1 MKLTM
6 SGDLAMAYKSGA
18 QRARVVTEAW
28 AEQNLYCPNCSSPKL
43 SRLSHNAKANDF
55 ACPNCKFWY
64 QLKGQQSRIGNS
76 VPDGAYGTMM
86 NAIQN
91 GETPNFYFMHYELAT
106 WSIKNLLLIP
116 HFAFPPSAII
126 KRKPLAATARRAGWI
141 GCNIALSH
149 IPVEARIS
157 VVAEN
162 EVLPEAEVRA
172 QFRRVKPLG
181 EIKAKERG
189 WTLDVLNSIRT
200 LGKVEFTNDDAY
212 TLVPHLEKLH
222 PGNRHVRDKIRQR
235 LQVLRDA
242 GLLVHIER
250 GRWRIP

>member
-1 MKLTM
+1 MH
-6 SGDLAMAYKSGA
+6 GELAAGYKSA
-18 QRARVVTEAW
+18 SQCARVVTESW
-28 AEQNLYCPNCSSPKL
+28 AEHNLYCPNCSSPNL

-91 GETPNFYFMHYELAT
+91 GETPNFFFMHYELAT

-162 EVLPEAEVRA
+162 KILPEAEVRA

-200 LGKVEFTNDDAY
+200 LGKAEFTNDDAY

-242 GLLVHIER
+242 GLLIHIER

>member
-1 MKLTM
+1 
-6 SGDLAMAYKSGA
+6 
-18 QRARVVTEAW
+18 
-28 AEQNLYCPNCSSPKL
+28 
-43 SRLSHNAKANDF
+43 
-55 ACPNCKFWY
+55 
-64 QLKGQQSRIGNS
+64 
-76 VPDGAYGTMM
+76 M

-126 KRKPLAATARRAGWI
+126 KRKPLAVTARRAGWI

-162 EVLPEAEVRA
+162 KILPEAEVRA

-200 LGKVEFTNDDAY
+200 LGKAEFTNDDAY

-222 PGNRHVRDKIRQR
+222 PGNRHIRDKIRQR

-242 GLLVHIER
+242 GLLIHIER